1 MTVTFDTETI
11 RLITLFENITGAPVR
26 DCLSDDKNIYFVID
40 EGKVGLAIGKN
51 GNNVKHAESMINKS
65 IKIFEFSNNAA
76 EFTKNLIPSAAEIK
90 IRNGADE
97 QIVIEIKVDKG
108 KRAVV
113 IGREGKNL
121 KLYKNLLQRSHGV
134 TDLIVR

>member
-1 MTVTFDTETI
+1 MTVIFDTETI

-90 IRNGADE
+90 IRNDADE